1 MAISVFDLFKIGIG
15 PSSSHTV
22 GPMRAA
28 ALFVQGL
35 RERDQLQQVSR
46 IEVQLYGS
54 LSATGIGHGS
64 DNAWDEAAYL
74 LLHTL
79 HLPLDTLDPFLDAR
93 VLPEERER
101 FLALLERRIH
111 ERVPA
116 AYLTGEAWLQGHR
129 FKVDPRVII
138 PRSPIAEL
146 LTEGMEPWITDP
158 ESIDG
163 RRALRWIPGQA
174 RNDGVFL

>member
-35 RERDQLQQVSR
+35 RERDQLQQVRR

-64 DNAWDEAAYL
+64 DNAVNVQQKSMPVAIYQ
-74 LLHTL
+74 
-79 HLPLDTLDPFLDAR
+79 HLDR
-93 VLPEERER
+93 
-101 FLALLERRIH
+101 
-111 ERVPA
+111 
-116 AYLTGEAWLQGHR
+116 
-129 FKVDPRVII
+129 
-138 PRSPIAEL
+138 
-146 LTEGMEPWITDP
+146 
-158 ESIDG
+158 
-163 RRALRWIPGQA
+163 
-174 RNDGVFL
+174 